1 MKKILGMILGLLLVG
16 VVMAGILTQYNNGQN
31 EKNIL
36 GADSPVDIS
45 KLSVSVSCGDHYG
58 CGTIYDDDSS
68 SFTIVTAM
76 HVLQDY
82 YDGSSKDISVT
93 FEGQEICNATV
104 LKDDTAKDVVFLSVE
119 RDEVDGEYDSVLS
132 ASASAY
138 GFDKSN
144 IASDEDN
151 SYEDADSSGANV
163 LMSPGQTIYFV
174 DANTGDIYAGSIAS
188 PSVYSEDLCMDI
200 IYCYCAVTPGMSGTG
215 LFDESGHYLGIL
227 LGGSDEAEAVC
238 LDAASINEMYNGI
251 DGVN

>member
-36 GADSPVDIS
+36 GVDSPVDIS
-45 KLSVSVSCGDHYG
+45 KLSVSVSCGEHYG
-58 CGTIYDDDSS
+58 CGTIYDDDES

-132 ASASAY
+132 SSASAC
-138 GFDKSN
+138 GFDESN
-144 IASDEDN
+144 IASG
-151 SYEDADSSGANV
+151 ADGSSWANDI
-163 LMSPGQTIYFV
+163 LSPGQTIYFV

-238 LDAASINEMYNGI
+238 LDAASINESFTT
-251 DGVN
+251 

>member
-1 MKKILGMILGLLLVG
+1 MKKVLGMILGLLLVG

-36 GADSPVDIS
+36 GVDSPVDIS
-45 KLSVSVSCGDHYG
+45 KLSVSVSCGEHYG
-58 CGTIYDDDSS
+58 CGTIYDDDES

-132 ASASAY
+132 SSVSAD
-138 GFDKSN
+138 G
-144 IASDEDN
+144 
-151 SYEDADSSGANV
+151 SSGADGV
-163 LMSPGQTIYFV
+163 LLPGQTIYFV

-238 LDAASINEMYNGI
+238 LDAASINESFTT
-251 DGVN
+251 

>member
-36 GADSPVDIS
+36 GVDSPVDIS
-45 KLSVSVSCGDHYG
+45 KLSVSVSCGEHYG
-58 CGTIYDDDSS
+58 CGTIYDDDES

-138 GFDKSN
+138 GFDESN
-144 IASDEDN
+144 IASG
-151 SYEDADSSGANV
+151 ADGSSWANDI
-163 LMSPGQTIYFV
+163 LSPGQTIYFV

>member
-1 MKKILGMILGLLLVG
+1 MKKILGIILGLLLVG

-36 GADSPVDIS
+36 GVDSPVDIS
-45 KLSVSVSCGDHYG
+45 KLSVSVSCGEHYG
-58 CGTIYDDDSS
+58 CGTIYDDDES

-104 LKDDTAKDVVFLSVE
+104 LKDDTANDVVFLSVE

-138 GFDKSN
+138 GS
-144 IASDEDN
+144 SE
-151 SYEDADSSGANV
+151 ADGSSGANV

-188 PSVYSEDLCMDI
+188 LSVYSEDLCMDI

-238 LDAASINEMYNGI
+238 LDAASIDKMYNGI

>member
-1 MKKILGMILGLLLVG
+1 MAFNAIIGFIMKKTFGMILGLLLVG
-16 VVMAGILTQYNNGQN
+16 VVVAGIWTQQNNS
-31 EKNIL
+31 KNTDGVL
-36 GADSPVDIS
+36 SQDSPVDIS
-45 KLSVSVSCGDHYG
+45 KLCVSVSCGDHYG

-93 FEGQEICNATV
+93 FMDQEICSATV
-104 LKDDTAKDVVFLSVE
+104 LKDDTAKDVVFLRVE
-119 RDEVDGEYDSVLS
+119 RDEVDGEYDPVLN
-132 ASASAY
+132 ASASAH
-138 GFDKSN
+138 GFDESI
-144 IASDEDN
+144 IASG
-151 SYEDADSSGANV
+151 ADDI
-163 LMSPGQTIYFV
+163 LSPGQTIYFV

-188 PSVYSEDLCMDI
+188 PSVHSEDLCMDV

-238 LDAASINEMYNGI
+238 LGAASIDEMYNGI

>member
-1 MKKILGMILGLLLVG
+1 MKKTLGIILGLLLVG
-16 VVMAGILTQYNNGQN
+16 IVMAGIWTQHNDQN
-31 EKNIL
+31 EKNVP
-36 GADSPVDIS
+36 GGNSPVDIS
-45 KLSVSVSCGDHYG
+45 KLCVSVSCGDHYG
-58 CGTIYDDDSS
+58 CGTIYDEDES

-104 LKDDTAKDVVFLSVE
+104 LKDDTAKDVVFLRVE
-119 RDEVDGEYDSVLS
+119 EAEVDGEYDSVLS
-132 ASASAY
+132 PSVSAD
-138 GFDKSN
+138 G
-144 IASDEDN
+144 
-151 SYEDADSSGANV
+151 SSEANV

-188 PSVYSEDLCMDI
+188 PSVYSEDFSMDM

-238 LDAASINEMYNGI
+238 LGAASIDEMYNGI